1 MIVGLVPLGC
11 VISDFI
17 KVSPVSQREPFVSN
31 SSVESLV
38 ERILLRL
45 SWLYVYQCD
54 ASLFRPVLYDTTH
67 VLRTIVAADNQG
79 PASPLDDLF
88 KGTDDPF
95 RRQREVDL
103 NAQGLLVVVI
113 NHD

>member
-1 MIVGLVPLGC
+1 MIVGPDPLGC

-31 SSVESLV
+31 SSVESLD

-45 SWLYVYQCD
+45 SWLDVLRCD
-54 ASLFRPVLYDTTH
+54 ACLFSPVLYDTTD
-67 VLRTIVAADNQG
+67 VLRTIVTADNQG

-95 RRQREVDL
+95 RRLREVDL
-103 NAQGLLVVVI
+103 NAQGLSVVFI
-113 NHD
+113 NHV